1 MKKIDKIKTAPK
13 SKKLLVISI
22 IIFVILF
29 LLLIIRIA
37 WLQFVDGKKLKETAL
52 KNQLTSR
59 TLNSNRGS
67 IFDSS
72 GRPLAVSSKVD
83 TVSVNPS
90 NIKYSNG
97 DSVNKEVLA
106 NSFSSIFDLN
116 YDDVLEKLNKDSSN
130 VIIAEKV
137 EKDKITLLENW
148 MKENK
153 VSSGINIVE
162 DLKRYYP
169 CKNLASNLIGFTG
182 TDGSGRMGLE
192 YSLDD
197 TLKGVPGKILTLTD
211 SINGEIPDQEKTY
224 IEAEN
229 GYDVYLTIDVNIQSI
244 AEKYLSQAV
253 VDNNAD
259 GGNVI
264 IMNPSSGD
272 ILAMATYPDYDLNTP
287 FTPTNSSLL
296 EGFDSLSSEEK
307 NNLLFSMWKNKA
319 VQDTYEPG
327 STFKLITSAAALEE
341 NIVTPDT
348 GDFICTGSE
357 NVDGTK
363 ISCWKSD
370 GSHGSQNLT
379 KALGNS
385 CNPAFIQLGRKV
397 GARTLYKYYD
407 AFGLFNKTSSN
418 LYGESSGIFHD
429 LDDVGEVELATMSFG
444 QRFTITPLQ
453 LITAVSAIANEGV
466 LMEPKIV
473 DRVKNVDTGVVTT
486 IKSKQVRQVISKETS
501 EQMMDMLEYV
511 VNHGTGSYAKVSGYS
526 VGGKSGTS
534 EPLYSSSDNGYIAS
548 FIGLSPTVNTQV
560 VVLAIIYNPR
570 GSSHQGG
577 MVCGPVVSQI
587 LNEVL
592 PYLGVGSNSTESSS
606 SSNSSYS
613 TALLPNVKEKT
624 ISEAKSTLESAGF
637 NVKVSGNE
645 DAATTI
651 VTDQVPKPGAS
662 LLKNAT
668 VYLYTEKNNEK
679 SMSSVPNFKG
689 MTAAQAIN
697 SADATNLNLV
707 INGSGIVT
715 GQDVAAGKEIE
726 SGSTVVLTLHNEISG
741 GY

>member
-211 SINGEIPDQEKTY
+211 SINGEIPDQERTY